1 MAGYFKAA
9 LQRHGAVAFEPDVRK
24 FAALVAQC
32 DLFVACDS
40 GPMHLACA
48 LRVRTVAIFLKNDM
62 ARWAPPAERA
72 EVLYRETGPTP
83 QDVLAS
89 CATELARLGTRSS
102 ISAITTLSFSFYWV
116 LSLMDF
122 L

>member
-1 MAGYFKAA
+1 
-9 LQRHGAVAFEPDVRK
+9 
-24 FAALVAQC
+24 
-32 DLFVACDS
+32 
-40 GPMHLACA
+40 
-48 LRVRTVAIFLKNDM
+48 VAIFLKNDM
-62 ARWAPPAERA
+62 ARWAPPAVRA

-83 QDVLAS
+83 QDILAS

-102 ISAITTLSFSFYWV
+102 ISTITTLSFLYSYA